1 VLVIFERTA
10 PDGRRF
16 VTSWV
21 AQYGVWRVKF
31 LDRAQIF
38 QAPQLRDALVQAVG
52 DAADHA
58 WAERLAKEIQD
69 ATDAAARVRGTAVK
83 GH

>member
-1 VLVIFERTA
+1 VIFERTA

-31 LDRAQIF
+31 LDRVQVF
-38 QAPQLRDALVQAVG
+38 EAPQLRDALENAVG
-52 DAADHA
+52 DRAHGA
-58 WAERLAKEIQD
+58 WAQQLAREIEE
-69 ATDAAARVRGTAVK
+69 ATDAAAAVRGTPAK
-83 GH
+83 GG

>member
-1 VLVIFERTA
+1 VIFERTA

-38 QAPQLRDALVQAVG
+38 QSRQLRDALVQAVG
-52 DAADHA
+52 DSPDDA
-58 WAERLAKEIQD
+58 WANQLAKEIQD
-69 ATDAAARVRGTAVK
+69 ATDAAARVRATAAK
-83 GH
+83 DR